1 MARNGIFQFAPA
13 VETNVPLWCLSLS
26 IFKILFFVDL
36 LKLEWQAP
44 AAKGPAKGPGKGP
57 AKGPAKGKGKS
68 PAEAKGIKKE

>member
-1 MARNGIFQFAPA
+1 MARNCIFQFAPA
-13 VETNVPLWCLSLS
+13 VETNVPFWCLSLG
-26 IFKILFFVDL
+26 ILEFL

>member
-1 MARNGIFQFAPA
+1 MARNGIFQFARA
-13 VETNVPLWCLSLS
+13 VETNVPFWCLSLG
-26 IFKILFFVDL
+26 ILEIL

>member
-26 IFKILFFVDL
+26 ILKIMFFVDL

-44 AAKGPAKGPGKGP
+44 AAKGPAKGKG
-57 AKGPAKGKGKS
+57 KGPAKGKGKS
-68 PAEAKGIKKE
+68 SADEAGGHPAELSL

>member
-13 VETNVPLWCLSLS
+13 VETNVPFWLLSLS
-26 IFKILFFVDL
+26 ILEILFFVDL

-68 PAEAKGIKKE
+68 PAEAKGFKKE